1 MDPLILGIIGFATL
15 FFLIFV
21 FKMPI
26 GFAMAVVGFVG
37 IGIIS
42 STSAA
47 LGSLATIPYRT
58 VAFSSMSVIPMFILM
73 GEYAFHSGIISDS
86 YQTVYKWIGH
96 LPGGLA
102 MATIGGCASFAACCG
117 SSVACCTVM
126 VPVAWPEMQKYKYA
140 PPLALGTIAAGGTLG
155 VLIPPSTG
163 FVIYGILAEQS
174 IGKLLIAGLLPG
186 IMLSAA
192 FMFAI
197 YISVRMKPSLVGLPG
212 TKATWSER
220 FISLTGVWLVL
231 LLGLMVLGS
240 IWLGLCTP
248 EEAGGLGALA
258 TLIIAFGRKS
268 LTGNKFV
275 ESLLNTART
284 TAMVFTILIGA
295 MIFNSFLA
303 ITGLPNI
310 LSEFVSGLPMPPNAI
325 LVTILV
331 FYFLLGSVMDP
342 LAMTILTLPVI
353 LPTLTHLEINL
364 IWFGV
369 LYTIMTEL
377 AMITPPIGINV
388 FVISGMAKDVSMYSV
403 FRGVLPFVFAMIFTL
418 AILISFPQIS
428 LLLPMAMR

>member
-1 MDPLILGIIGFATL
+1 
-15 FFLIFV
+15 
-21 FKMPI
+21 
-26 GFAMAVVGFVG
+26 
-37 IGIIS
+37 
-42 STSAA
+42 
-47 LGSLATIPYRT
+47 
-58 VAFSSMSVIPMFILM
+58 
-73 GEYAFHSGIISDS
+73 
-86 YQTVYKWIGH
+86 
-96 LPGGLA
+96 
-102 MATIGGCASFAACCG
+102 MATIGGCAAFAACCG

-126 VPVAWPEMQKYKYA
+126 VPVAWPEMQKYEYA

-174 IGKLLIAGLLPG
+174 IGRLLIAGLLPG
-186 IMLSAA
+186 IVLSAA
-192 FMFAI
+192 FIFAI
-197 YISVRMKPSLVGLPG
+197 YISVRMKPSLVGAPG
-212 TKATWSER
+212 TRATWSER
-220 FISLTGVWLVL
+220 LISLKGVWLVL
-231 LLGLMVLGS
+231 LLGLVVLGS

-258 TLIIAFGRKS
+258 TLIIALGRRS
-268 LTGNKFV
+268 LTRNQFV

-310 LSEFVSGLPMPPNAI
+310 LSEFVSGLPMPPMTI

-353 LPTLTHLEINL
+353 LPTLNQLEIDL

-403 FRGVLPFVFAMIFTL
+403 FRGVLPFVFAMIVTL
-418 AILISFPQIS
+418 AILISFPNIS

>member
-1 MDPLILGIIGFATL
+1 LGIIGFAVL

-21 FKMPI
+21 FKIPI
-26 GFAMAVVGFVG
+26 GFAMAIVGFVG
-37 IGIIS
+37 IYLIS
-42 STSAA
+42 SANAA
-47 LGSLATIPYRT
+47 LGSLSTIPYRT

-86 YQTVYKWIGH
+86 YRTVHKWIGH

-102 MATIGGCASFAACCG
+102 MATIGGCAAFAACCG

-186 IMLSAA
+186 ILLSAA
-192 FMFAI
+192 FMVSI
-197 YISVRMKPSLVGLPG
+197 YISVRMRPSLVGVPG
-212 TKATWSER
+212 TKASWPER
-220 FISLTGVWLVL
+220 LISLKGVWLVL
-231 LLGLMVLGS
+231 LLGVMVLGS

-258 TLIIAFGRKS
+258 TLIIALGRRS
-268 LTGNKFV
+268 LNKRQFV
-275 ESLLNTART
+275 DSLLNTART

-303 ITGLPNI
+303 ITGLPNV
-310 LSEFVSGLPMPPNAI
+310 LSEFVSNLSMPPTAI
-325 LVTILV
+325 LVTILI

-353 LPTLTHLEINL
+353 LPTLIQLDVNL

-388 FVISGMAKDVSMYSV
+388 FVISGMAKDVDMYGI
-403 FRGVLPFVFAMIFTL
+403 FRGVLPFVIAMIITL
-418 AILISFPQIS
+418 AVLIYFPIIS
-428 LLLPMAMR
+428 LILPEAMR

>member
-1 MDPLILGIIGFATL
+1 
-15 FFLIFV
+15 
-21 FKMPI
+21 
-26 GFAMAVVGFVG
+26 
-37 IGIIS
+37 
-42 STSAA
+42 
-47 LGSLATIPYRT
+47 
-58 VAFSSMSVIPMFILM
+58 
-73 GEYAFHSGIISDS
+73 
-86 YQTVYKWIGH
+86 
-96 LPGGLA
+96 
-102 MATIGGCASFAACCG
+102 
-117 SSVACCTVM
+117 
-126 VPVAWPEMQKYKYA
+126 
-140 PPLALGTIAAGGTLG
+140 
-155 VLIPPSTG
+155 
-163 FVIYGILAEQS
+163 
-174 IGKLLIAGLLPG
+174 
-186 IMLSAA
+186 
-192 FMFAI
+192 
-197 YISVRMKPSLVGLPG
+197 
-212 TKATWSER
+212 
-220 FISLTGVWLVL
+220 VL
-231 LLGLMVLGS
+231 LLGLVVLGS

-258 TLIIAFGRKS
+258 TLIIALGRRS
-268 LTGNKFV
+268 LSRNQFV

-310 LSEFVSGLPMPPNAI
+310 LSEFVSGLPMPPTAI

-353 LPTLTHLEINL
+353 LPTLNQLGINL

-403 FRGVLPFVFAMIFTL
+403 FRGVLPFVFAMIITL
-418 AILISFPQIS
+418 AILISFPNIS

>member
-1 MDPLILGIIGFATL
+1 MDPLILGIAGFATL

-21 FKMPI
+21 FRMPI
-26 GFAMAVVGFVG
+26 GFAMAIIGF
-37 IGIIS
+37 IGIWLIS
-42 STSAA
+42 SISAA

-73 GEYAFHSGIISDS
+73 GEFAFHSGIISDS
-86 YQTVYKWIGH
+86 YKTVNKWIGH
-96 LPGGLA
+96 LPGGLG
-102 MATIGGCASFAACCG
+102 MATIGGCSAFAACCG

-140 PPLALGTIAAGGTLG
+140 PSLALGTIAAGGTLG

-174 IGKLLIAGLLPG
+174 IGRLLIAGLLPG
-186 IMLSAA
+186 ILLSVA
-192 FMFAI
+192 FMLAI
-197 YISVRMKPSLVGLPG
+197 YLSVRIKPSLVGVP
-212 TKATWSER
+212 TAKANWHER
-220 FISLTGVWLVL
+220 IASLKGVWLVII
-231 LLGLMVLGS
+231 LGAVVLGS
-240 IWLGLCTP
+240 IWFGLCTP
-248 EEAGGLGALA
+248 EEAGGLGALT
-258 TLIIAFGRKS
+258 TLIIALGRKRLTKIQFVQS
-268 LTGNKFV
+268 LV
-275 ESLLNTART
+275 NTART
-284 TAMVFTILIGA
+284 SAMVFTILIGA
-295 MIFNSFLA
+295 MIFNSFLV

-310 LSEFVSGLPMPPNAI
+310 LSEFVSGLPLPPTAI
-325 LVTILV
+325 LITILV

-353 LPTLTHLEINL
+353 LPTLGQLEINL

-369 LYTIMTEL
+369 LFTIMTEL

-388 FVISGMAKDVSMYSV
+388 FVISGMAKDVNMYSV
-403 FRGVLPFVFAMIFTL
+403 FRGVLPFVLAMVACL